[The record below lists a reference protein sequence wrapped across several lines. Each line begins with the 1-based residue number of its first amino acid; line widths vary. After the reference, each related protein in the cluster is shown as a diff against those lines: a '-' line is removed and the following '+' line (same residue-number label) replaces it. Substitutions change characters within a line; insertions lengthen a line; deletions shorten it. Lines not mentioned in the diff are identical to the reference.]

1 MNRSKKIAIISHCII
16 NQNSVVKGEYKDINI
31 FFPFI
36 KKLFEE
42 NIGILQL
49 PCPETEYYGLR
60 RWGHVKEQFDN
71 CGYRQYIEKAIN
83 SFLEIMKEYLNNGYE
98 IIGIYGIAGSPSCGV
113 NLTCS
118 ANWEGEISLY
128 KDKEDIVSRIKMINE
143 SGIFMEIFKSVLD
156 KNKIN
161 IPFYD
166 VDDFI

>member
-49 PCPETEYYGLR
+49 PCPETECYGLR
-60 RWGHVKEQFDN
+60 RWGHVKEQFNN
-71 CGYRQYIEKAIN
+71 CGYRKYIEKIVN
-83 SFLEIMKEYLNNGYE
+83 SFVDIIKEYINNEYE
-98 IIGIYGIAGSPSCGV
+98 IVGIYGIAGSPSCGV

>member
-16 NQNSVVKGEYKDINI
+16 NQNSVVKGEYKDMNI

-42 NIGILQL
+42 NVGILQL
-49 PCPETEYYGLR
+49 PCPETECYGLR

-71 CGYRQYIEKAIN
+71 CGYRKYLEKIVN
-83 SFLEIMKEYLNNGYE
+83 SFVDIIKEYINNEYE
-98 IIGIYGIAGSPSCGV
+98 IVGIYGIAGSPSCGV

>member
-49 PCPETEYYGLR
+49 PCPETECYGLR

-71 CGYRQYIEKAIN
+71 CGYRQYIEKVIN

-118 ANWEGEISLY
+118 ANWEGEISSY
-128 KDKEDIVSRIKMINE
+128 KDKEDIISRVKMINE
-143 SGIFMEIFKSVLD
+143 SGIFMEMFKSILD

-166 VDDFI
+166 IDDFI

>member
-36 KKLFEE
+36 KKLFED

-49 PCPETEYYGLR
+49 PCPETECYGLR

-71 CGYRQYIEKAIN
+71 CGYRKYLEKIVN
-83 SFLEIMKEYLNNGYE
+83 SFVDIIKEYINNGYE
-98 IIGIYGIAGSPSCGV
+98 IVGIYGIAGSPSCGV

-128 KDKEDIVSRIKMINE
+128 KDKEDIVSRVKMINE

>member
-49 PCPETEYYGLR
+49 PCPETECYGLR

-71 CGYRQYIEKAIN
+71 CGYRKYVEKIVN
-83 SFLEIMKEYLNNGYE
+83 SFVDIIKEYINNEYE
-98 IIGIYGIAGSPSCGV
+98 IVGIYGIAGSPSCGV

-128 KDKEDIVSRIKMINE
+128 KDKEDIVSRIKIINE

>member
-49 PCPETEYYGLR
+49 PCPETECYGLR

-71 CGYRQYIEKAIN
+71 CGYRKYVEKIIN
-83 SFLEIMKEYLNNGYE
+83 SFVDIIKEYINNGYE
-98 IIGIYGIAGSPSCGV
+98 IVGIYGIAGSPSCGV

-128 KDKEDIVSRIKMINE
+128 KDKEDIVSRVKMINE

>member
-49 PCPETEYYGLR
+49 PCPETECYGLR

-71 CGYRQYIEKAIN
+71 CGYRKYLEKIVN
-83 SFLEIMKEYLNNGYE
+83 SFVDIIKEYINNGYE
-98 IIGIYGIAGSPSCGV
+98 IVGIYGIAGSPSCGV

-143 SGIFMEIFKSVLD
+143 SGIFMEIFKSALD

>member
-16 NQNSVVKGEYKDINI
+16 NQNSVVKGEYKDMNI

-49 PCPETEYYGLR
+49 PCPETECYGLR

-71 CGYRQYIEKAIN
+71 CGYRKYLEKIIN
-83 SFLEIMKEYLNNGYE
+83 SFVDIIKEYINNEYE
-98 IIGIYGIAGSPSCGV
+98 IVGIYGIAGSPSCGV

-166 VDDFI
+166 VDNFI

>member
-36 KKLFEE
+36 KKLFED

-49 PCPETEYYGLR
+49 PCPETECYGLR

-71 CGYRQYIEKAIN
+71 CGYRKYLEKIVN
-83 SFLEIMKEYLNNGYE
+83 SFVDIIKEYINNGYE

>member
-16 NQNSVVKGEYKDINI
+16 NQNSVVKGEYKDMNI

-49 PCPETEYYGLR
+49 PCPETECYGLR

-71 CGYRQYIEKAIN
+71 CGYRKYVEKIIN
-83 SFLEIMKEYLNNGYE
+83 SFVDIIKEYINNGYE
-98 IIGIYGIAGSPSCGV
+98 IVGIYGIAGSPSCGV

-166 VDDFI
+166 IDDFI

>member
-49 PCPETEYYGLR
+49 PCPETECYGLR

-71 CGYRQYIEKAIN
+71 CGYRKYVEKIVN
-83 SFLEIMKEYLNNGYE
+83 SFVDIIKEYINNGYE
-98 IIGIYGIAGSPSCGV
+98 IVGIYGISGSPSCGV

-128 KDKEDIVSRIKMINE
+128 KDKEDIVSRVKMINE

>member
-60 RWGHVKEQFDN
+60 RWGHVKEQFYN
-71 CGYRQYIEKAIN
+71 CGYKKYLEKIAN
-83 SFLEIMKEYLNNGYE
+83 SFVDIIKEYINNGYE
-98 IIGIYGIAGSPSCGV
+98 IVGIYGIAGSPSCGV

-128 KDKEDIVSRIKMINE
+128 KDKEDIVSRVKMINE